1 MNARVRKSSENLPIS
16 SDKGASDHGLSNKGP
31 DGRTGLLV
39 ARPPLPPVIAEFQSD
54 AVELEE
60 RAPPRVAR
68 MTLYCVTALIAATI
82 IWASVS
88 EIDEVVIA
96 PGKLVTTQPT
106 IVVQPLETSII
117 RTIDVKAGEVVRAGQ
132 TLATLDA
139 TFSQADVDQQQAK
152 FSALDAQVKRIEAE
166 LAGDD
171 YTMMAGSTPD
181 EMLQLQLFG
190 QRRAFYTAQLQNFEQ
205 QIAGQ
210 SAALAAAKNQEAVLI
225 DRRDTLSQIEGA
237 RERLFNTQSGSL
249 ITMLGSR
256 DARLDV
262 ESDLTAVRGKADEAA
277 HTFAKLKADR
287 QAFIEDFRRAAM
299 EQLVELRGQRD
310 MADEELKKMELRRNM
325 VSLTAPADAVVLD
338 LAQRSIG
345 SVVREAEPIVTLV
358 PINVPLEAEVS
369 INTRDIGRIAVGK
382 EARIKLD
389 AYPFQKYGTASGEV
403 RTISQDTFMTGQQQ
417 EQTATPGQPAAPF
430 FKARILLADTRLNV
444 SDVPVRLL
452 PGMTVSTEI
461 KVGNRTV
468 ISYFLYP
475 LLRGLDDAIREPN

>member
-1 MNARVRKSSENLPIS
+1 MNAHIRKPSENLPVP
-16 SDKGASDHGLSNKGP
+16 SDKGPSGNGPSDKAHSGKG
-31 DGRTGLLV
+31 RELT
-39 ARPPLPPVIAEFQSD
+39 ARLPLPPAIAEFQSD

-68 MTLYCVTALIAATI
+68 MTLYCVTALIASAI

-88 EIDEVVIA
+88 SIDEVVIA

-117 RTIDVKAGEVVRAGQ
+117 RTIEVKAGEVVHAGQ

-152 FSALDAQVKRIEAE
+152 FSALDAQVRRIEAE
-166 LAGDD
+166 LAGND
-171 YTMMAGSTPD
+171 YTAGATPD
-181 EMLQLQLFG
+181 QVLQAQLFG
-190 QRRAFYTAQLQNFEQ
+190 QRRAFYMAQLQNFEQ

-210 SAALAAAKNQEAVLI
+210 SAALAASKNQEAVLNE
-225 DRRDTLSQIEGA
+225 RRDGLSQIEAA
-237 RERLFNTQSGSL
+237 RERLYNKQSGSL
-249 ITMLGSR
+249 ITLLGSR

-262 ESDLTAVRGKADEAA
+262 ESDLTAVRGRADEAA
-277 HTFAKLKADR
+277 HAYAKLRADR

-299 EQLVELRGQRD
+299 EQLVDLRGQRD
-310 MADEELKKMELRRNM
+310 MADEELKKMALRRNM
-325 VSLTAPADAVVLD
+325 VVLTAPADSVVLD
-338 LAQRSIG
+338 LAQRSVG
-345 SVVREAEPIVTLV
+345 SVVREAEPVVTLV

-369 INTRDIGRIAVGK
+369 INTRDIGRVAVGK
-382 EARIKLD
+382 EARVKLD
-389 AYPFQKYGTASGEV
+389 AYPFQKYGTATGEV
-403 RTISQDTFMTGQQQ
+403 RTISQDTFLTGQQ
-417 EQTATPGQPAAPF
+417 EQTATPGQPPAPF
-430 FKARILLADTRLNV
+430 FKARILLADTRLNAT
-444 SDVPVRLL
+444 DVPVRLL

-475 LLRGLDDAIREPN
+475 LLRGLDNAIREP

>member
-1 MNARVRKSSENLPIS
+1 MNAHTRKPSENLPVPS
-16 SDKGASDHGLSNKGP
+16 GKGPSDKAPSGKG
-31 DGRTGLLV
+31 RELT
-39 ARPPLPPVIAEFQSD
+39 ARPPLPPAIAEFQSD

-68 MTLYCVTALIAATI
+68 MTLYCVTALIASAI

-88 EIDEVVIA
+88 SIDEVVIA

-117 RTIDVKAGEVVRAGQ
+117 RTIEVKAGEVVHAGQ

-152 FSALDAQVKRIEAE
+152 FSALDAQVRRIEAE
-166 LAGDD
+166 LAGND
-171 YTMMAGSTPD
+171 YTAGDTPD
-181 EMLQLQLFG
+181 QMLQAQLFG

-210 SAALAAAKNQEAVLI
+210 SAALLASKNQEAVLN
-225 DRRDTLSQIEGA
+225 DRRDGLSQIEAA
-237 RERLFNTQSGSL
+237 RERLYNKQSGSL
-249 ITMLGSR
+249 ITLLGSR

-262 ESDLTAVRGKADEAA
+262 ESDLTAVRGRADEAA
-277 HTFAKLKADR
+277 HAYAKLSADR

-310 MADEELKKMELRRNM
+310 MADEELKKMALRRNM
-325 VSLTAPADAVVLD
+325 VVLTAPADSVVLD
-338 LAQRSIG
+338 LAQRSVG
-345 SVVREAEPIVTLV
+345 SVVREAEPVVTLV

-369 INTRDIGRIAVGK
+369 INTRDIGRVGVGK

-389 AYPFQKYGTASGEV
+389 AYPFQKYGTATGEV
-403 RTISQDTFMTGQQQ
+403 RTISQDTFLTGQQ
-417 EQTATPGQPAAPF
+417 EAATSQPAAPF
-430 FKARILLADTRLNV
+430 FKARILLADTRLNAT
-444 SDVPVRLL
+444 DVPVRLL
-452 PGMTVSTEI
+452 PGMTVTTEI

-475 LLRGLDDAIREPN
+475 LLRGLDNAIREP

>member
-1 MNARVRKSSENLPIS
+1 MSAHARKPNENLPAPMDNGQSNESHS
-16 SDKGASDHGLSNKGP
+16 SKGRELI
-31 DGRTGLLV
+31 

-68 MTLYCVTALIAATI
+68 MTLYCVTALIASAI

-88 EIDEVVIA
+88 SIDEVVIA

-117 RTIDVKAGEVVRAGQ
+117 RTIDVKAGEVVHAGQ

-139 TFSQADVDQQQAK
+139 TFSQADVGQLKTK
-152 FSALDAQVKRIEAE
+152 FSALDAQVKRLETE
-166 LAGDD
+166 LTGEDYSKVAGN
-171 YTMMAGSTPD
+171 TPD
-181 EMLQLQLFG
+181 EQLQVQLFG
-190 QRRAFYTAQLQNFEQ
+190 QRRAFYTAQLKNFEQ

-210 SAALAAAKNQEAVLI
+210 SSVLAANRNQEAVLN
-225 DRRDTLSQIEGA
+225 DRRDNLSLIEA
-237 RERLFNTQSGSL
+237 TRKKLYDTESGSL
-249 ITMLGSR
+249 LTMLGSR

-262 ESDLTAVRGKADEAA
+262 EADITAVRGKADEAA
-277 HTFAKLKADR
+277 HTYAKLLADR

-299 EQLVELRGQRD
+299 EQLADLRSQRD
-310 MADEELKKMELRRNM
+310 MAGEELKKLELRRNM
-325 VSLTAPADAVVLD
+325 VALTAPADAVVLD
-338 LAQRSIG
+338 LAQRSVG
-345 SVVREAEPIVTLV
+345 SVVREAEPVVTLV

-369 INTRDIGRIAVGK
+369 INTRDIGRVAVGK

-403 RTISQDTFMTGQQQ
+403 RTISQDTFLSGQQ
-417 EQTATPGQPAAPF
+417 EQAATPGQPAAAPF
-430 FKARILLADTRLNV
+430 FKARILLADTRLNAA
-444 SDVPVRLL
+444 DVPVRLL

-475 LLRGLDDAIREPN
+475 LLRGLDNAIREP

>member
-1 MNARVRKSSENLPIS
+1 MNAHTRKPSENLPVPS
-16 SDKGASDHGLSNKGP
+16 GKDPSDKAPSGKG
-31 DGRTGLLV
+31 RELT
-39 ARPPLPPVIAEFQSD
+39 ARPPLPPAIAEFQSD

-68 MTLYCVTALIAATI
+68 MTLYCVTALIASAI

-88 EIDEVVIA
+88 SIDEVVIA

-117 RTIDVKAGEVVRAGQ
+117 RTIEVKAGEVVHAGQ

-152 FSALDAQVKRIEAE
+152 FSALDAQVRRIEAE
-166 LAGDD
+166 LAGND
-171 YTMMAGSTPD
+171 YTAGDTPD
-181 EMLQLQLFG
+181 QMLQAQLFG

-210 SAALAAAKNQEAVLI
+210 SAALLASKNQEAVLN
-225 DRRDTLSQIEGA
+225 DRRDGLSQIEAA
-237 RERLFNTQSGSL
+237 RERLYNKQSGSL
-249 ITMLGSR
+249 ITLLGSR

-262 ESDLTAVRGKADEAA
+262 ESDLTAVRGRADEAA
-277 HTFAKLKADR
+277 HAYAKLSADR

-310 MADEELKKMELRRNM
+310 MADEELKKMALRRNM
-325 VSLTAPADAVVLD
+325 VVLTAPADSVVLD
-338 LAQRSIG
+338 LAQRSVG
-345 SVVREAEPIVTLV
+345 SVVREAEPVVTLV

-369 INTRDIGRIAVGK
+369 INTRDIGRVAVGK
-382 EARIKLD
+382 EARVKLD
-389 AYPFQKYGTASGEV
+389 AYPFQKYGTATGEV
-403 RTISQDTFMTGQQQ
+403 RTISQDTFLTGQQ
-417 EQTATPGQPAAPF
+417 EQTATPSQPAAPF
-430 FKARILLADTRLNV
+430 FKARILLADTRLNAT
-444 SDVPVRLL
+444 DVPVRLL
-452 PGMTVSTEI
+452 PGMTVTTEI

-475 LLRGLDDAIREPN
+475 LLRGLDNAIREP

>member
-1 MNARVRKSSENLPIS
+1 MNAHARKPSENLPVP
-16 SDKGASDHGLSNKGP
+16 SDKGASEKAPDKG
-31 DGRTGLLV
+31 RALT
-39 ARPPLPPVIAEFQSD
+39 ARPPLPPAIAEFQSD

-68 MTLYCVTALIAATI
+68 MTLYCVTALLAAAIT
-82 IWASVS
+82 WASVS
-88 EIDEVVIA
+88 SIDEVVIA

-117 RTIDVKAGEVVRAGQ
+117 RTIEVKAGEVVHTGQ

-152 FSALDAQVKRIEAE
+152 FSALDAQVRRIEAE

-171 YTMMAGSTPD
+171 YTKMAGDTPD
-181 EMLQLQLFG
+181 QMLQAQLFG
-190 QRRAFYTAQLQNFEQ
+190 QRRAFYVAQLQNFDQ

-210 SAALAAAKNQEAVLI
+210 SAALVASKNQEAVLN
-225 DRRDTLSQIEGA
+225 DRRDGLSQIEAA
-237 RERLFNTQSGSL
+237 RERLYDNQSGSL
-249 ITMLGSR
+249 ITLLGSR

-262 ESDLTAVRGKADEAA
+262 ESDLTAVRGRADEAA
-277 HTFAKLKADR
+277 HSFAKLRADR

-310 MADEELKKMELRRNM
+310 MADEELKKMKLRRNM
-325 VSLTAPADAVVLD
+325 VALTAPADAVVLD

-369 INTRDIGRIAVGK
+369 INTRDIGRVAVGK

-389 AYPFQKYGTASGEV
+389 AYPFQKYGTASGNV
-403 RTISQDTFMTGQQQ
+403 RTISEDTFLTGQQD
-417 EQTATPGQPAAPF
+417 QTTTPSQSAAPF
-430 FKARILLADTRLNV
+430 FKARVLLADTRLNA

-461 KVGNRTV
+461 KVGKRTV

-475 LLRGLDDAIREPN
+475 LLRGLDNAIREP